1 MKRTTRFVQFLKENE
16 VFVFGSNEAGRHG
29 KGAAKLAIGW
39 GACRGVGE
47 GLAGSTYA
55 IPTMDHK
62 VRRALS
68 VCKIRRHVQIFIEF
82 AEKTP
87 EKTFLVTEIGCGLA
101 SHTVTDIAPLFKD
114 AQELHNVHLPASFWS
129 VLASSPTAMRTV
141 TNRNRSNF

>member
-1 MKRTTRFVQFLKENE
+1 MERTTRFVQHLEEHE

-29 KGAAKLAIGW
+29 KGAAKLAVAW

-62 VRRALS
+62 VRRALP
-68 VCKIRRHVQIFIEF
+68 VCKIRKHVQMFLEF
-82 AEKTP
+82 AQRTP

-101 SHTVTDIAPLFKD
+101 NHAVADIAPLFKD
-114 AQELHNVHLPASFWS
+114 AEEMENVHLPASFRS
-129 VLASSPTAMRTV
+129 VI
-141 TNRNRSNF
+141 